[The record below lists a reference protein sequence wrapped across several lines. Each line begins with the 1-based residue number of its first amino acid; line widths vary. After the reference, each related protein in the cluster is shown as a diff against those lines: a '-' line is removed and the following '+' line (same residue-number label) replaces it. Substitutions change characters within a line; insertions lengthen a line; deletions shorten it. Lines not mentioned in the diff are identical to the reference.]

1 MDSERDSLEED
12 GGSMRLLKARVKKYR
27 SIRDSGW
34 FDVESMKTILVG
46 PNEAGKTVLLKAL
59 EQINPPDDVQ
69 KFDPLRDFPRSELS
83 NLKLDENGGGTIT
96 PNQVTVVEAHFELDD
111 DDLQAVLEIDERFAG
126 CTYVFGR
133 RLDNGFWNR
142 INGGPEV
149 PTYKE
154 IRKDLL
160 RLASHLDAQAP
171 ANTEEGAG
179 SSHRREL
186 DEIVLEWG
194 EGSSISGERST
205 VIMDWLNRVTPL
217 IDEENELEE
226 RRLDKLIEMVSV
238 SEKRNKAVRL
248 LRERLPVFVYFSNYF
263 RVRPRLHLGLL
274 ADRLEQN
281 ILDDDQY
288 DRGNEC
294 LLKLLGFEARE
305 LSDLGRAAEPGAGDP
320 SGLKAY
326 QDQLDR
332 RSYRL
337 NAASIQLTES
347 INKVWQPDPKKAE
360 ADRLRVEADQQYLK
374 VVVED
379 ELGVEVELDQRSEGF
394 QWLVSFFVVFFA
406 EAADGHQD
414 AILLLDEPGL
424 SLHGLK
430 QREFRTTVSR
440 LGETNQL
447 LYTTHSPF
455 MVGSEELDMVRVV
468 EMKERTTGTKV
479 HTTVTAGDSAALLPL
494 QEALGYDLA
503 QSLFAQ
509 GRNLVLEGLTDYWYV
524 EATAALLKAAGEAEL
539 NDKIALIPANN
550 AGKVV
555 YFATIL
561 HANNLKVA
569 ALLDSDAAGEA
580 ASQVETLVHTLGNKN
595 ILRTADAYT
604 GVVKGPEIEDLLRD
618 TLVNVAKTGLGWD
631 IEETAGQQPARPIVD
646 IFTKEIGKGTFS
658 KYHLAKAFLRWT
670 REHDAADLTDVERTQ
685 WKELI
690 KTINKALR

>member
-1 MDSERDSLEED
+1 
-12 GGSMRLLKARVKKYR
+12 MRLKKARVKKYR

-34 FDVESMKTILVG
+34 FDVESIKTILVG
-46 PNEAGKTVLLKAL
+46 SNEAGKTVLLRAL
-59 EQINPPDDVQ
+59 EQINPPDDVP

-83 NLKLDENGGGTIT
+83 DLRLDQTSRGTVA
-96 PNQVTVVEAHFELDD
+96 PDDVTVVQAHFELDD
-111 DDLQAVLEIDERFAG
+111 DEMEAVTQIDERFAG

-133 RLDNGFWNR
+133 RLDNSYWDR
-142 INGGPEV
+142 VNGGPEV
-149 PTYKE
+149 PKY
-154 IRKDLL
+154 RDLRRDLL
-160 RLASHLDAQAP
+160 RLTSHLDVQVKADSG
-171 ANTEEGAG
+171 EG
-179 SSHRREL
+179 SETSHRQAF
-186 DEIVLEWG
+186 DEVVAKWSDE
-194 EGSSISGERST
+194 SSISGERAT
-205 VIMDWLNRVTPL
+205 ALMAWLDDVAHL
-217 IDEENELEE
+217 VDEKNEPEEE
-226 RRLDKLIEMVSV
+226 RLDRLIELASV

-248 LRERLPVFVYFSNYF
+248 LYQRLPVFVYFSNYF

-274 ADRLEQN
+274 ADRIERN

-294 LLKLLGFEARE
+294 LLKLLRFEARE
-305 LSDLGRAAEPGAGDP
+305 LSNLGKAREPSQGDQD
-320 SGLKAY
+320 GLKVY

-332 RSYRL
+332 RSYQL
-337 NAASIQLTES
+337 NAASIRLTSS
-347 INKVWQPDPKKAE
+347 INMVWQPDTDRAE

-406 EAADGHQD
+406 EAADRHQN
-414 AILLLDEPGL
+414 AVLLLDEPGL

-455 MVGSEELDMVRVV
+455 MVGPDELDLVRVV
-468 EMKERTTGTKV
+468 EMKERTTGTKI
-479 HTTVTAGDSAALLPL
+479 HTTVTASDSAALLPL

-503 QSLFAQ
+503 QSLFTQ
-509 GRNLVLEGLTDYWYV
+509 QRNLVLEGLTDYWYV
-524 EATAALLKAAGEAEL
+524 EATAALLKAAGVGEL
-539 NDKIALIPANN
+539 NDKISLIPANN

-561 HANNLKVA
+561 HANKLKVA
-569 ALLDSDAAGEA
+569 ALLDSDKAGEA
-580 ASQVETLVHTLGNKN
+580 AARVETLVHTLGNRN
-595 ILRTADAYT
+595 ILRTADAYA
-604 GVVKGPEIEDLLRD
+604 GIIKNPEIEDLLRD
-618 TLVNVAKTGLGWD
+618 TLVFVAKTDLGWD
-631 IEETAGQQPARPIVD
+631 IEAIAGQQPARPIVD
-646 IFTKEIGKGTFS
+646 IFTDEIGKATFS

-670 REHDAADLTDVERTQ
+670 REHEASDLTEVERDQ